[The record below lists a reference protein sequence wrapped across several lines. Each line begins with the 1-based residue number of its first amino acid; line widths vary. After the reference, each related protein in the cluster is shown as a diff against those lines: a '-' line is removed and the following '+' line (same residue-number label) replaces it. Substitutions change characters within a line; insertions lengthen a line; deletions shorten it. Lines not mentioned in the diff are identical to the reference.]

1 MHFLCIREFA
11 QNVTKLSLFDT
22 LQLRFVFL
30 KILLKVREALNAE
43 NKLFFNYYKSTAV
56 HGKFFRHIF
65 IVFF

>member
-1 MHFLCIREFA
+1 MHFLCLREFA

-43 NKLFFNYYKSTAV
+43 NKLFFNY
-56 HGKFFRHIF
+56 
-65 IVFF
+65 